1 MTLAKFTLHFNKVV
15 LNNAKFLACRV
26 TESFMKFKLLLMS
39 ASISSVLLSASATA
53 AMRNYSA
60 NQDSSSWEVVRT
72 TRLQCQLNHEVP
84 YYGEAIFKATASKNK
99 NLTFN
104 LDMVVRPDNYSIAG
118 LKAVPPSWRSGLPAR
133 DIANMKLLKKFD
145 GELGN
150 QTAWEMLTE
159 LEKGFYPTFYYQDW
173 QNSADKIAVG
183 ISSVNFKQAYWA
195 FLQCRDELLP
205 YSFEDISFTVMNYQ
219 SNSSKLTKSSQQR
232 LDKIAEY
239 LKNDSTIESISID
252 SYTDSYGGRWN
263 NLDLSRKRAKA
274 IKDYMVSLG
283 VDENKVKTTGF
294 GEKRFV
300 DTNDNILGR
309 DKNRRLVIQIAKM

>member
-1 MTLAKFTLHFNKVV
+1 
-15 LNNAKFLACRV
+15 
-26 TESFMKFKLLLMS
+26 MKCKLFFISVSLGTALMS
-39 ASISSVLLSASATA
+39 YSSQA
-53 AMRNYSA
+53 AMRQYSA
-60 NQDSSSWEVVRT
+60 NQDNSNWEVIKT
-72 TRLQCQLNHEVP
+72 TRLQCQLNHKVP
-84 YYGEAIFKATASKNK
+84 YYGEAIFKASASKNK

-104 LDMVVRPDNYSIAG
+104 LDMVVRPDNYDIAG
-118 LKAVPPSWRSGLPAR
+118 LKAVPPAWRSGLPAR
-133 DIANMKLLKKFD
+133 DITTMKLLKKFD

-150 QTAWEMLTE
+150 KTAWEMLSE
-159 LEKGFYPTFYYQDW
+159 LEKGFHPTFYYQDW

-219 SNSSKLTKSSQQR
+219 SNSSKLTKESQKR

-239 LKNDSTIESISID
+239 LKNDTSIESISID

-283 VDENKVKTTGF
+283 VDEGKVQTTGL

-300 DTNDNILGR
+300 DTNENILGR
-309 DKNRRLVIQIAKM
+309 NKNRRLIIQIAKM

>member
-1 MTLAKFTLHFNKVV
+1 MAV
-15 LNNAKFLACRV
+15 LNKAKFLACRV
-26 TESFMKFKLLLMS
+26 YGESLMKLKLLLMS
-39 ASISSVLLSASATA
+39 VSISSALLSVSAHA

-60 NQDSSSWEVVRT
+60 NQDSSNWEVVKT

-84 YYGEAIFKATASKNK
+84 YYGEAIFKASASKNK

-104 LDMVVRPDNYSIAG
+104 LDMVVRPENYAIAG

-283 VDENKVKTTGF
+283 VDENKVKTMGF

-309 DKNRRLVIQIAKM
+309 DKNRRLIIQIAKM

>member
-1 MTLAKFTLHFNKVV
+1 MVV
-15 LNNAKFLACRV
+15 LSKAKFLACRV
-26 TESFMKFKLLLMS
+26 YGESLMKLKLLLMS
-39 ASISSVLLSASATA
+39 VSISSALLSVSAHA

-60 NQDSSSWEVVRT
+60 NQDSSNWEVVKT

-84 YYGEAIFKATASKNK
+84 YYGEAIFKASASKNK

-104 LDMVVRPDNYSIAG
+104 LDMVVRPENYAIAG

>member
-1 MTLAKFTLHFNKVV
+1 
-15 LNNAKFLACRV
+15 
-26 TESFMKFKLLLMS
+26 MKCKLLFISLG
-39 ASISSVLLSASATA
+39 ISSVLYSLNTTA
-53 AMRNYSA
+53 AMRQYTA
-60 NQDSSSWEVVRT
+60 NQDNSNWNLVKT

-84 YYGEAIFKATASKNK
+84 YYGEAVFKASASKNK
-99 NLTFN
+99 DLTFN
-104 LDMVVRPDNYSIAG
+104 LDMVVRPENYAIAG
-118 LKAVPPSWRSGLPAR
+118 LKAVPPSWRAGRPAR
-133 DIANMKLLKKFD
+133 DIADMKLLKKFD

-150 QTAWEMLTE
+150 KTAWEMLTE
-159 LEKGFYPTFYYQDW
+159 LEKGNQPTFYYQDW

-183 ISSVNFKQAYWA
+183 ISNINFKQAYWA

-205 YSFEDISFTVMNYQ
+205 YNFEDISFTIMNYE

-239 LKNDSTIESISID
+239 LKNDPSVESISIA

-263 NLDLSRKRAKA
+263 NLDLSRKRAKE
-274 IKDYMVSLG
+274 IKDYMVGLG
-283 VDENKVKTTGF
+283 VDEAKVVTEGF

-309 DKNRRLVIQIAKM
+309 NKNRRLVIQIAKM

>member
-1 MTLAKFTLHFNKVV
+1 
-15 LNNAKFLACRV
+15 
-26 TESFMKFKLLLMS
+26 MKCKLLFISLG
-39 ASISSVLLSASATA
+39 ISSVLYSLNTTA
-53 AMRNYSA
+53 AMRQYTA
-60 NQDSSSWEVVRT
+60 NQDNSNWNLVKT
-72 TRLQCQLNHEVP
+72 TRLQCQLNHKVP
-84 YYGEAIFKATASKNK
+84 YYGEAVFKASASKNK
-99 NLTFN
+99 DLTFN
-104 LDMVVRPDNYSIAG
+104 LDMVVRPENYAIAG
-118 LKAVPPSWRSGLPAR
+118 LKAVPPSWRAGRPAR
-133 DIANMKLLKKFD
+133 DIADMKLLKKFD

-150 QTAWEMLTE
+150 KTAWEMLTE
-159 LEKGFYPTFYYQDW
+159 LEKGNQPTFYYQDW

-183 ISSVNFKQAYWA
+183 MSNVNFKQAYWA

-205 YSFEDISFTVMNYQ
+205 YNFEDISFTIMNYE

-239 LKNDSTIESISID
+239 LKNDPSIESISIA

-263 NLDLSRKRAKA
+263 NLDLSRKRAKE
-274 IKDYMVSLG
+274 IKDYMVGLG
-283 VDENKVKTTGF
+283 VDEAKVVTEGF

>member
-1 MTLAKFTLHFNKVV
+1 
-15 LNNAKFLACRV
+15 
-26 TESFMKFKLLLMS
+26 MKYKLLFISLG
-39 ASISSVLLSASATA
+39 ISSVLYSLNTTA
-53 AMRNYSA
+53 AMRQYTA
-60 NQDSSSWEVVRT
+60 NQDNSNWNLVKT

-84 YYGEAIFKATASKNK
+84 YYGEAIFKASASKNK
-99 NLTFN
+99 DLTFN
-104 LDMVVRPDNYSIAG
+104 LDMVVRPENYAIAG
-118 LKAVPPSWRSGLPAR
+118 LKAVPPSWRAGRPAR
-133 DIANMKLLKKFD
+133 DIADMKLLKKFD

-150 QTAWEMLTE
+150 KTAWEMLTE
-159 LEKGFYPTFYYQDW
+159 LEKGNQPTFYYQDW

-183 ISSVNFKQAYWA
+183 MSNINFKQAYWA

-205 YSFEDISFTVMNYQ
+205 YNFEDISFTIMNYE

-239 LKNDSTIESISID
+239 LKNDPSIESISIA

-263 NLDLSRKRAKA
+263 NLDLSRKRAKE
-274 IKDYMVSLG
+274 IKDYMVGLG
-283 VDENKVKTTGF
+283 VDEAKVVTEGF

>member
-1 MTLAKFTLHFNKVV
+1 
-15 LNNAKFLACRV
+15 
-26 TESFMKFKLLLMS
+26 MKCKLLFISLG
-39 ASISSVLLSASATA
+39 ISSVLYSLNTTA
-53 AMRNYSA
+53 AMRQYTA
-60 NQDSSSWEVVRT
+60 NQDNSNWNLVKT

-84 YYGEAIFKATASKNK
+84 YYGEAIFKASASKNK
-99 NLTFN
+99 DLTFN
-104 LDMVVRPDNYSIAG
+104 LDMVVRPENYAIAG
-118 LKAVPPSWRSGLPAR
+118 LKAVPPSWRAGRPAR
-133 DIANMKLLKKFD
+133 DIADMKLLKKFD

-150 QTAWEMLTE
+150 KTAWEMLTE
-159 LEKGFYPTFYYQDW
+159 LEKGNQPTFYYQDW

-183 ISSVNFKQAYWA
+183 ISNINFEQAYWA

-205 YSFEDISFTVMNYQ
+205 YNFEDISFTIMNYE

-239 LKNDSTIESISID
+239 LKNDPSIESISIA

-263 NLDLSRKRAKA
+263 NLDLSRKRAKE
-274 IKDYMVSLG
+274 IKDYMVGLG
-283 VDENKVKTTGF
+283 VDEAKVVTEGF

>member
-1 MTLAKFTLHFNKVV
+1 MAV
-15 LNNAKFLACRV
+15 LNKAKFLACRV
-26 TESFMKFKLLLMS
+26 YGESFMKLKLLLMS
-39 ASISSVLLSASATA
+39 VSISSALLSVSAHA

-60 NQDSSSWEVVRT
+60 NQDSSNWEVVKT

-84 YYGEAIFKATASKNK
+84 YYGEAIFKASASKNK

-104 LDMVVRPDNYSIAG
+104 LDMVVRPENYAIAG

-309 DKNRRLVIQIAKM
+309 DKNRRLIIQIAKM

>member
-1 MTLAKFTLHFNKVV
+1 MAV
-15 LNNAKFLACRV
+15 LNKAKFLACRV
-26 TESFMKFKLLLMS
+26 YGESLMKLKLLLMS
-39 ASISSVLLSASATA
+39 VSISSALLSVSAHA

-60 NQDSSSWEVVRT
+60 NQDSSNWEVVKT

-84 YYGEAIFKATASKNK
+84 YYGEAIFKASASKNK

-104 LDMVVRPDNYSIAG
+104 LDMVVRPENYAIAG

-239 LKNDSTIESISID
+239 LKHDSTIESISID

>member
-1 MTLAKFTLHFNKVV
+1 
-15 LNNAKFLACRV
+15 
-26 TESFMKFKLLLMS
+26 MKYKLLFISL
-39 ASISSVLLSASATA
+39 SISAVLYSTHSQA
-53 AMRNYSA
+53 AMRQYTA
-60 NQDSSSWEVVRT
+60 TQDNSNWEVVKT

-84 YYGEAIFKATASKNK
+84 YYGEAIFKASASKNK

-104 LDMVVRPDNYSIAG
+104 LDMVVRPDNYAIAG
-118 LKAVPPSWRSGLPAR
+118 LKAVPPSWRAGLPAR

-150 QTAWEMLTE
+150 KTAWEMLSE
-159 LEKGFYPTFYYQDW
+159 LEKGYYPTFYYQDW

-205 YSFEDISFTVMNYQ
+205 YGFEDISFTVMNYQ

-239 LKNDSTIESISID
+239 LKNDASIESISID

-263 NLDLSRKRAKA
+263 NLDLSRKRAKT

-283 VDENKVKTTGF
+283 VDEAKVQTTGL

-300 DTNDNILGR
+300 DNNDNILGR
-309 DKNRRLVIQIAKM
+309 DKNRRLIIQIEKM

>member
-1 MTLAKFTLHFNKVV
+1 MSV
-15 LNNAKFLACRV
+15 LNKAKFLACRV
-26 TESFMKFKLLLMS
+26 YGESLMKLKLLLMS
-39 ASISSVLLSASATA
+39 VSISSALLSVSAHA

-60 NQDSSSWEVVRT
+60 NQDSSNWEVVKT

-84 YYGEAIFKATASKNK
+84 YYGEAIFKASASKNK

-104 LDMVVRPDNYSIAG
+104 LDMVVRPENYAIAG

-173 QNSADKIAVG
+173 QNSADKIAVA

>member
-1 MTLAKFTLHFNKVV
+1 
-15 LNNAKFLACRV
+15 
-26 TESFMKFKLLLMS
+26 MKCKLLFISLG
-39 ASISSVLLSASATA
+39 ISSVLYSLNTTA
-53 AMRNYSA
+53 AMRQYTA
-60 NQDSSSWEVVRT
+60 NQDNSNWNLVKT

-84 YYGEAIFKATASKNK
+84 YYGEAIFKASASKNK
-99 NLTFN
+99 DLTFN
-104 LDMVVRPDNYSIAG
+104 LDMVVRPENYAIAG
-118 LKAVPPSWRSGLPAR
+118 LKAVPPSWRAGRPAR
-133 DIANMKLLKKFD
+133 DIADMKLLKKFD

-150 QTAWEMLTE
+150 KTAWEMLTE
-159 LEKGFYPTFYYQDW
+159 LEKGNQPTFYYQDW

-183 ISSVNFKQAYWA
+183 MSNVNFKQAYWA

-205 YSFEDISFTVMNYQ
+205 YNFEDISFTIMNYE

-239 LKNDSTIESISID
+239 LKNDPSVESISIA

-263 NLDLSRKRAKA
+263 NLDLSRKRAKE
-274 IKDYMVSLG
+274 IKDYMVGLG
-283 VDENKVKTTGF
+283 VDEAKVVTEGF

>member
-1 MTLAKFTLHFNKVV
+1 
-15 LNNAKFLACRV
+15 
-26 TESFMKFKLLLMS
+26 MKCKLFFISVSLGTALMS
-39 ASISSVLLSASATA
+39 YSSQA
-53 AMRNYSA
+53 AMRQYSA
-60 NQDSSSWEVVRT
+60 NQDNSNWEVIKK

-84 YYGEAIFKATASKNK
+84 YYGEAIFKASASKNK

-104 LDMVVRPDNYSIAG
+104 LDMVVRPDNYDIAG
-118 LKAVPPSWRSGLPAR
+118 LKAVPPAWRSGLPAR
-133 DIANMKLLKKFD
+133 DITTMKLLKKFD

-150 QTAWEMLTE
+150 KTAWEMLTE
-159 LEKGFYPTFYYQDW
+159 LEKGFHPTFYYQDW

-219 SNSSKLTKSSQQR
+219 SNSSKLTKESQKR

-239 LKNDSTIESISID
+239 LKNDTSIESINID

-283 VDENKVKTTGF
+283 VDEGKVQTTGL

-300 DTNDNILGR
+300 DTNENILGR
-309 DKNRRLVIQIAKM
+309 NKNRRLIIQIAKM

>member
-1 MTLAKFTLHFNKVV
+1 MAV
-15 LNNAKFLACRV
+15 LNKAKFLACRV
-26 TESFMKFKLLLMS
+26 YGESLMKLKLLLMS
-39 ASISSVLLSASATA
+39 VSISSALLSVSTHA

-60 NQDSSSWEVVRT
+60 NQDSSNWEVVKT

-84 YYGEAIFKATASKNK
+84 YYGEAIFKASASKNK

-104 LDMVVRPDNYSIAG
+104 LDMVVRPENYAIAG

>member
-1 MTLAKFTLHFNKVV
+1 
-15 LNNAKFLACRV
+15 
-26 TESFMKFKLLLMS
+26 MKLSMLFISLSIATVCLS
-39 ASISSVLLSASATA
+39 NTASA
-53 AMRNYSA
+53 AMRQYTATADNS
-60 NQDSSSWEVVRT
+60 QWEVVKT

-84 YYGEAIFKATASKNK
+84 YYGEAIFSADASKNK
-99 NLTFN
+99 NVTFN
-104 LDMVVRPDNYSIAG
+104 LDMVVRPDNYAIAG
-118 LKAVPPSWRSGLPAR
+118 LKAVPPTWRAGLPAR
-133 DIANMKLLKKFD
+133 DLANMKLLRKFD

-150 QTAWEMLTE
+150 KIAWEMLTE
-159 LEKGFYPTFYYQDW
+159 LEKGYYPTFYYQDW

-183 ISSVNFKQAYWA
+183 LSSINFKQAYWA

-219 SNSSKLTKSSQQR
+219 PNTSKLTKSSQQR

-239 LKNDSTIESISID
+239 LKYDTGIASISIA

-263 NLDLSRKRAKA
+263 NLELSKKRAKA

-283 VDENKVKTTGF
+283 IDEAKVETQGF
-294 GEKRFV
+294 GEKRHV
-300 DTNDNILGR
+300 ATNDNILGR

>member
-1 MTLAKFTLHFNKVV
+1 
-15 LNNAKFLACRV
+15 
-26 TESFMKFKLLLMS
+26 MKCKLLFISLG
-39 ASISSVLLSASATA
+39 ISSVLYSLNTTA
-53 AMRNYSA
+53 AMRQYTA
-60 NQDSSSWEVVRT
+60 NQDNSNWNLVKT

-84 YYGEAIFKATASKNK
+84 YYGEAVFKASASKNK
-99 NLTFN
+99 DLTFN
-104 LDMVVRPDNYSIAG
+104 LDMVVRPENYAIAG
-118 LKAVPPSWRSGLPAR
+118 LKAVPPSWRAGRPAR
-133 DIANMKLLKKFD
+133 DIADMKLLKKFD

-150 QTAWEMLTE
+150 KTAWEILTE
-159 LEKGFYPTFYYQDW
+159 LEKGNQPTFYYQDW

-183 ISSVNFKQAYWA
+183 MSNVNFKQAYWA

-205 YSFEDISFTVMNYQ
+205 YNFEDISFTIMNYE

-239 LKNDSTIESISID
+239 LKNDPSIESISIA

-263 NLDLSRKRAKA
+263 NLDLSRTRAKA

-283 VDENKVKTTGF
+283 VDETKVVTEGF

>member
-1 MTLAKFTLHFNKVV
+1 
-15 LNNAKFLACRV
+15 
-26 TESFMKFKLLLMS
+26 MKCKLLFISL
-39 ASISSVLLSASATA
+39 SISSVLYSLNTTA
-53 AMRNYSA
+53 AMRQYTA
-60 NQDSSSWEVVRT
+60 NQDNSNWNLVKT

-84 YYGEAIFKATASKNK
+84 YYGEAVFKASASKNK
-99 NLTFN
+99 DLTFN
-104 LDMVVRPDNYSIAG
+104 LDMVVRPENYAIAG
-118 LKAVPPSWRSGLPAR
+118 LKAVPPSWRAGRPAR
-133 DIANMKLLKKFD
+133 DIADMKLLKKFD

-150 QTAWEMLTE
+150 KTAWEMLTE
-159 LEKGFYPTFYYQDW
+159 LEKGNQPTFYYQDW

-183 ISSVNFKQAYWA
+183 MSNVNFKQAYWA

-205 YSFEDISFTVMNYQ
+205 YNFEDISFTIMNYE

-239 LKNDSTIESISID
+239 LKNDPSIESISIA

-263 NLDLSRKRAKA
+263 NLDLSRKRAKE
-274 IKDYMVSLG
+274 IKDYMVGLG
-283 VDENKVKTTGF
+283 VDEAKVVTEGF

>member
-1 MTLAKFTLHFNKVV
+1 
-15 LNNAKFLACRV
+15 
-26 TESFMKFKLLLMS
+26 MKCKLLFISLG
-39 ASISSVLLSASATA
+39 ISSVLYSLNTTA
-53 AMRNYSA
+53 AMRQYTA
-60 NQDSSSWEVVRT
+60 NQDNSNWNLVKT

-84 YYGEAIFKATASKNK
+84 YYGEGVFKASASKNK
-99 NLTFN
+99 DLTFN
-104 LDMVVRPDNYSIAG
+104 LDMVVRPENYAIAG
-118 LKAVPPSWRSGLPAR
+118 LKAVPPSWRAGRPAR
-133 DIANMKLLKKFD
+133 DIADMKLLKKFD

-150 QTAWEMLTE
+150 KTAWEMLTE
-159 LEKGFYPTFYYQDW
+159 LEKGNQPTFYYQDW

-183 ISSVNFKQAYWA
+183 MSNVNFKQAYWA

-205 YSFEDISFTVMNYQ
+205 YNFEDISFTIMNYE

-239 LKNDSTIESISID
+239 LKNDPSIESISIA

-263 NLDLSRKRAKA
+263 NLDLSRKRAKE
-274 IKDYMVSLG
+274 IKDYMVGLG
-283 VDENKVKTTGF
+283 VDEAKVVTEGF

>member
-1 MTLAKFTLHFNKVV
+1 MVV
-15 LNNAKFLACRV
+15 LNKAKFLACRV
-26 TESFMKFKLLLMS
+26 YGESLMKLKLLLMS
-39 ASISSVLLSASATA
+39 VSISSALLSVSAHA

-60 NQDSSSWEVVRT
+60 NQDSSNWEVVKT

-84 YYGEAIFKATASKNK
+84 YYGEAIFKASASKNK

-104 LDMVVRPDNYSIAG
+104 LDMVVRPENYAIAG

-133 DIANMKLLKKFD
+133 NIANMKLLKKFD

-263 NLDLSRKRAKA
+263 NLDLSRKRAQA

-283 VDENKVKTTGF
+283 VDENKVKTMGF

>member
-1 MTLAKFTLHFNKVV
+1 
-15 LNNAKFLACRV
+15 
-26 TESFMKFKLLLMS
+26 MKYKLLFISL
-39 ASISSVLLSASATA
+39 SISAVLYSTHSQA
-53 AMRNYSA
+53 AMRQYTA
-60 NQDSSSWEVVRT
+60 TQDNSNWEVVKT

-84 YYGEAIFKATASKNK
+84 YYGEAIFKASASKNK

-104 LDMVVRPDNYSIAG
+104 LDMVVRPDNYAIAG
-118 LKAVPPSWRSGLPAR
+118 LKAVPPSWRAGLPAR
-133 DIANMKLLKKFD
+133 DIANMKLLKKLD

-150 QTAWEMLTE
+150 KTAWEMLSE
-159 LEKGFYPTFYYQDW
+159 LEKGYYPTFYYQDW

-239 LKNDSTIESISID
+239 LKNDASIESISID

-263 NLDLSRKRAKA
+263 NLDLSRKRAKT

-283 VDENKVKTTGF
+283 VDEAKVQTTGL

-300 DTNDNILGR
+300 DNNDNILGR
-309 DKNRRLVIQIAKM
+309 DKNRRLIIQIEKM

>member
-1 MTLAKFTLHFNKVV
+1 MAV
-15 LNNAKFLACRV
+15 LNKAKFLACRV
-26 TESFMKFKLLLMS
+26 YGESLMKLKLLLMS
-39 ASISSVLLSASATA
+39 VSISSALLSVSAHA

-60 NQDSSSWEVVRT
+60 NQDSSNWEVVKT

-84 YYGEAIFKATASKNK
+84 YYGEAIFKASASKNK

-104 LDMVVRPDNYSIAG
+104 LDMVVRPENYAIAG

-263 NLDLSRKRAKA
+263 NLDLSRKRAQA

>member
-1 MTLAKFTLHFNKVV
+1 
-15 LNNAKFLACRV
+15 
-26 TESFMKFKLLLMS
+26 MKYKLLFISL
-39 ASISSVLLSASATA
+39 SISAVLYSTHSQA
-53 AMRNYSA
+53 AMRQYTA
-60 NQDSSSWEVVRT
+60 TQDNSNWEVVKT

-84 YYGEAIFKATASKNK
+84 YYGEAIFKASASKSK

-104 LDMVVRPDNYSIAG
+104 LDMVVRPENYAIAG
-118 LKAVPPSWRSGLPAR
+118 LKAVPPTWRAGLPAR

-150 QTAWEMLTE
+150 KTAWEMLSE
-159 LEKGFYPTFYYQDW
+159 LEKGYYPTFYYQDW

-239 LKNDSTIESISID
+239 LKNDASIESISID

-263 NLDLSRKRAKA
+263 NLDLSRKRAKT

-283 VDENKVKTTGF
+283 VDEAKVRTTGL

-300 DTNDNILGR
+300 DNNDNILSR
-309 DKNRRLVIQIAKM
+309 DKNRRLIIQIEKM

>member
-1 MTLAKFTLHFNKVV
+1 
-15 LNNAKFLACRV
+15 
-26 TESFMKFKLLLMS
+26 MKCKLLFISLG
-39 ASISSVLLSASATA
+39 ISSVLYSLNTTA
-53 AMRNYSA
+53 AMRQYTA
-60 NQDSSSWEVVRT
+60 NQDNSNWNLVKT

-84 YYGEAIFKATASKNK
+84 YYGEAIFKASASKNK
-99 NLTFN
+99 DLTFN
-104 LDMVVRPDNYSIAG
+104 LDMVVRPENYAIAG
-118 LKAVPPSWRSGLPAR
+118 LKAVPPSWRAGRPAR
-133 DIANMKLLKKFD
+133 DIADMKLLKKFD

-150 QTAWEMLTE
+150 KTAWEMLTE
-159 LEKGFYPTFYYQDW
+159 LEKGNQPTFYYQDW

-183 ISSVNFKQAYWA
+183 MSNVNFKQAYWA

-205 YSFEDISFTVMNYQ
+205 YNFEDISFTIMNYE

-239 LKNDSTIESISID
+239 LKNDPSIESISIA

-263 NLDLSRKRAKA
+263 NLDLSRKRAKE
-274 IKDYMVSLG
+274 IKDYMVGLG
-283 VDENKVKTTGF
+283 VDEAKVVTEGF

>member
-1 MTLAKFTLHFNKVV
+1 
-15 LNNAKFLACRV
+15 
-26 TESFMKFKLLLMS
+26 MKLKLLLMS
-39 ASISSVLLSASATA
+39 VSISSALLSVSAHA

-60 NQDSSSWEVVRT
+60 NQDSSNWEVVKT

-84 YYGEAIFKATASKNK
+84 YYGEAIFKASASKNK

-104 LDMVVRPDNYSIAG
+104 LDMVVRPENYAIAG

-133 DIANMKLLKKFD
+133 NIANMKLLKKFD

-263 NLDLSRKRAKA
+263 NLDLSRKRAQA

-283 VDENKVKTTGF
+283 VDENKVKTMGF

>member
-1 MTLAKFTLHFNKVV
+1 
-15 LNNAKFLACRV
+15 
-26 TESFMKFKLLLMS
+26 MKCKLLFISLG
-39 ASISSVLLSASATA
+39 ISSVLYSLNTTA
-53 AMRNYSA
+53 AMRQYTA
-60 NQDSSSWEVVRT
+60 NQDNSNWNLVKT

-84 YYGEAIFKATASKNK
+84 YYGEAIFKASASKNK
-99 NLTFN
+99 DLTFN
-104 LDMVVRPDNYSIAG
+104 LDMVVRPENYAIAG
-118 LKAVPPSWRSGLPAR
+118 LKAVPPSWRAGRPAR
-133 DIANMKLLKKFD
+133 DIADMKLLKKFD

-150 QTAWEMLTE
+150 KTAWEMLTE
-159 LEKGFYPTFYYQDW
+159 LEKGNQPTFYYQDW

-183 ISSVNFKQAYWA
+183 ISNINFKQAYWA

-205 YSFEDISFTVMNYQ
+205 YNFEDISFTIMNYE

-239 LKNDSTIESISID
+239 LKNDPSVESISIA

-263 NLDLSRKRAKA
+263 NLDLSRKRAKE
-274 IKDYMVSLG
+274 IKDYMVGLG
-283 VDENKVKTTGF
+283 VDEAKVVTEGF

>member
-1 MTLAKFTLHFNKVV
+1 MTGEF
-15 LNNAKFLACRV
+15 
-26 TESFMKFKLLLMS
+26 SMKCKLLFISLG
-39 ASISSVLLSASATA
+39 ISSVLYSLNTTA
-53 AMRNYSA
+53 AMRQYTA
-60 NQDSSSWEVVRT
+60 NQDNSNWNLVKT

-84 YYGEAIFKATASKNK
+84 YYGEAIFKASASKNK
-99 NLTFN
+99 DLTFN
-104 LDMVVRPDNYSIAG
+104 LDMVVRPENYAIAG
-118 LKAVPPSWRSGLPAR
+118 LKAVPPSWRAGRPAR
-133 DIANMKLLKKFD
+133 DIADMKLLKKFD

-150 QTAWEMLTE
+150 KTAWEMLTE
-159 LEKGFYPTFYYQDW
+159 LEKGNQPTFYYQDW

-183 ISSVNFKQAYWA
+183 MSNVNFKQAYWA

-205 YSFEDISFTVMNYQ
+205 YNFEDISFTIMNYE

-239 LKNDSTIESISID
+239 LKNDPSIESISIA

-263 NLDLSRKRAKA
+263 NLDLSRKRAKE
-274 IKDYMVSLG
+274 IKDYMVGLG
-283 VDENKVKTTGF
+283 VDEAKVVTEGF

>member
-1 MTLAKFTLHFNKVV
+1 VAV
-15 LNNAKFLACRV
+15 LNKAKFLACRV
-26 TESFMKFKLLLMS
+26 YGESLMKLKLLLMS
-39 ASISSVLLSASATA
+39 VSISSALLSVSAHA

-60 NQDSSSWEVVRT
+60 NQDSSNWEVVKT

-84 YYGEAIFKATASKNK
+84 YYGEAIFKASASKNK

-104 LDMVVRPDNYSIAG
+104 LDMVVRPENYAIAG

-309 DKNRRLVIQIAKM
+309 DKNRRLIIQIAKM

>member
-1 MTLAKFTLHFNKVV
+1 
-15 LNNAKFLACRV
+15 
-26 TESFMKFKLLLMS
+26 MKYKLLFISL
-39 ASISSVLLSASATA
+39 SISAVLYSTHSQA
-53 AMRNYSA
+53 AMRQYTA
-60 NQDSSSWEVVRT
+60 TQDNSNWEVVKT

-84 YYGEAIFKATASKNK
+84 YYGEAIFKASASKNK

-104 LDMVVRPDNYSIAG
+104 LDMVVRPDNYAIAG
-118 LKAVPPSWRSGLPAR
+118 LKAVPPTWRAGLPAR

-150 QTAWEMLTE
+150 KTAWEMLTE
-159 LEKGFYPTFYYQDW
+159 LEKGYYPTFYYQDW

-239 LKNDSTIESISID
+239 LKNDASIESISID

-263 NLDLSRKRAKA
+263 NLDLSRKRAKT
-274 IKDYMVSLG
+274 IKDYMVGLG
-283 VDENKVKTTGF
+283 VDEAKVQTTGL

-300 DTNDNILGR
+300 DNNDNILSR
-309 DKNRRLVIQIAKM
+309 DKNRRLIIQIEKM

>member
-1 MTLAKFTLHFNKVV
+1 
-15 LNNAKFLACRV
+15 
-26 TESFMKFKLLLMS
+26 MKLKLLLMS
-39 ASISSVLLSASATA
+39 VSISSALLSVSAHA

-60 NQDSSSWEVVRT
+60 NQDSSNWEVVKT

-84 YYGEAIFKATASKNK
+84 YYGEAIFKASASKNK

-104 LDMVVRPDNYSIAG
+104 LDMVVRPENYAIAG

-183 ISSVNFKQAYWA
+183 MSNVNFKQAYWA

-205 YSFEDISFTVMNYQ
+205 YNFEDISFTIMNYE

-239 LKNDSTIESISID
+239 LKNDPSIESISIA

-263 NLDLSRKRAKA
+263 NLDLSRTRAKA

-283 VDENKVKTTGF
+283 VDEAKVVTEGF

>member
-1 MTLAKFTLHFNKVV
+1 MVV
-15 LNNAKFLACRV
+15 LNKAKFLACRV
-26 TESFMKFKLLLMS
+26 YGESLMKLKLLLMS
-39 ASISSVLLSASATA
+39 VSISSALLSVSAHA

-60 NQDSSSWEVVRT
+60 NQDSSNWEVVKT

-84 YYGEAIFKATASKNK
+84 YYGEAIFKASASKNK

-104 LDMVVRPDNYSIAG
+104 LDMVVRPENYAIAG

-173 QNSADKIAVG
+173 QNSADKIAVA

>member
-1 MTLAKFTLHFNKVV
+1 
-15 LNNAKFLACRV
+15 
-26 TESFMKFKLLLMS
+26 MKCKLLFISLG
-39 ASISSVLLSASATA
+39 ISSVLYSLDTTA
-53 AMRNYSA
+53 AMRQYTA
-60 NQDSSSWEVVRT
+60 NQDNSNWNLVKT

-84 YYGEAIFKATASKNK
+84 YYGEATFKASASKNK
-99 NLTFN
+99 DLTFN
-104 LDMVVRPDNYSIAG
+104 LDMVVRPENYAIAG
-118 LKAVPPSWRSGLPAR
+118 LKAVPPSWRAGRPAR
-133 DIANMKLLKKFD
+133 DIADIKLLKKFD

-150 QTAWEMLTE
+150 KTAWEMLTE
-159 LEKGFYPTFYYQDW
+159 LEKGNQPTFYYQDW

-183 ISSVNFKQAYWA
+183 ISNINFKQAYWA

-205 YSFEDISFTVMNYQ
+205 YNFEDISFTIMNYE

-239 LKNDSTIESISID
+239 LKNDPSIESISIA

-263 NLDLSRKRAKA
+263 NLDLSRKRAKE
-274 IKDYMVSLG
+274 IKDYMVGLG
-283 VDENKVKTTGF
+283 VDEAKVVTEGF

>member
-1 MTLAKFTLHFNKVV
+1 
-15 LNNAKFLACRV
+15 
-26 TESFMKFKLLLMS
+26 MKYKLLFISL
-39 ASISSVLLSASATA
+39 SISGVLYSFNTTA
-53 AMRNYSA
+53 AMRQYTA
-60 NQDSSSWEVVRT
+60 DQDNSNWNLVKT

-84 YYGEAIFKATASKNK
+84 YYGEAVFKASASKNK
-99 NLTFN
+99 DLTFN
-104 LDMVVRPDNYSIAG
+104 LDMVVRPENYAIAG
-118 LKAVPPSWRSGLPAR
+118 LKAVPPSWRAGRPAR
-133 DIANMKLLKKFD
+133 DIADMKLLKKFD

-150 QTAWEMLTE
+150 KTAWEMLTE
-159 LEKGFYPTFYYQDW
+159 LEKGNQPTFYYQDW

-183 ISSVNFKQAYWA
+183 MSNINFKQAYWA

-205 YSFEDISFTVMNYQ
+205 YNFEDISFTIMNYE

-239 LKNDSTIESISID
+239 LKNDPSIESISIA

-263 NLDLSRKRAKA
+263 NLDLSRKRAKE
-274 IKDYMVSLG
+274 IKDYMVGLG
-283 VDENKVKTTGF
+283 VDEAKVVTEGF

>member
-1 MTLAKFTLHFNKVV
+1 MAV
-15 LNNAKFLACRV
+15 LNKAKFLACRV
-26 TESFMKFKLLLMS
+26 YGESLMKLKLLLMS
-39 ASISSVLLSASATA
+39 VSISSALLSVSAHA

-60 NQDSSSWEVVRT
+60 NQDSSNWEVVKT

-84 YYGEAIFKATASKNK
+84 YYGEAIFKASASKNK

-104 LDMVVRPDNYSIAG
+104 LDMVVRPENYAIAG
-118 LKAVPPSWRSGLPAR
+118 LKAVPPSWRSGLAAR

-283 VDENKVKTTGF
+283 VDENKVKTMGF

-309 DKNRRLVIQIAKM
+309 DKNRRLIIQIAKM